1 MGRYEVV
8 SLLGAG
14 GMGDVCIDR
23 HATALDELDVEGL
36 WTHASLNQ
44 RQLQQLFFPD
54 GVACSGSH
62 LNRTSVTTAFFSR
75 FSDG

>member
-44 RQLQQLFFPD
+44 RQRSSCSFPTEWH
-54 GVACSGSH
+54 A
-62 LNRTSVTTAFFSR
+62 LEVT
-75 FSDG
+75 